1 MESRKNLTRFTYDTT
16 AFQGWRLSLSK
27 RGTTFTKYYSD
38 KQYGGQRKALKAA
51 NTALAELKELLDGS
65 RLVDGKLS
73 KTTNRQGEEAVGWS
87 VVTTFSPMG

>member
-38 KQYGGQRKALKAA
+38 KQHGGQRKALKAA
-51 NTALAELKELLDGS
+51 KTALAELKELLDG
-65 RLVDGKLS
+65 KLS
-73 KTTNRQGEEAVGWS
+73 KTTISKAKKLLAS
-87 VVTTFSPMG
+87 H